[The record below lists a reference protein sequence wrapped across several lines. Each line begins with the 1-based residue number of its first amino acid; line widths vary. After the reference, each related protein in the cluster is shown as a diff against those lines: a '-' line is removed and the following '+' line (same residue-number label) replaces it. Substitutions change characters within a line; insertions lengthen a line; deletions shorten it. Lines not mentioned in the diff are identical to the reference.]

1 MAPRRDLT
9 IGELVRWF
17 GNLRVVGTPSQI
29 ADHIEAW
36 QDAGVDGLNVQY
48 VVSPGTFADFVE
60 HVAPELRSRGLMQ
73 DRDAPGT
80 LREKLFPG
88 NGPYLPDEHPAR
100 AIRRAA
106 FG

>member
-1 MAPRRDLT
+1 MAPRADLT
-9 IGELVRWF
+9 IGELVRWY
-17 GNLRVVGTPSQI
+17 GNLRAVGTPEQI

-48 VVSPGTFADFVE
+48 VVSPGTFEDFVE
-60 HVAPELRSRGLMQ
+60 YVAPELRRRGLMQ
-73 DRDAPGT
+73 AGYADGT
-80 LREKLFPG
+80 LRETLFPG
-88 NGPYLPDEHPAR
+88 RGPYLPDEHPAR